1 MVDVEAGATSR
12 GMTLLIEMVERAAR
26 RMMEVKDFILLQCR
40 S

>member
-12 GMTLLIEMVERAAR
+12 RMILLIEMVERAAR